1 MKPEYGDIRHDGK
14 KWDGHTWRKNG
25 VNHQMDEKGRIFYKV
40 EWRTIEGYLQQGGSI
55 DKIIPPK
62 GIESREDML
71 TLAKSLEDK
80 VLSGD
85 VYIITNPSYPEWI
98 CTGKASVAQDRCN
111 GYQTGSP
118 FRDYELRY
126 YKWFKNRTKSEKDF
140 QKLLTE
146 KAEECRGEWF
156 KISVEDAK
164 EVLDSMEGKLIDCK
178 EGSLED
184 FF

>member
-1 MKPEYGDIRHDGK
+1 
-14 KWDGHTWRKNG
+14 
-25 VNHQMDEKGRIFYKV
+25 
-40 EWRTIEGYLQQGGSI
+40 
-55 DKIIPPK
+55 
-62 GIESREDML
+62 ML

-85 VYIITNPSYPEWI
+85 VYIITNPAYPEWV

-126 YKWFKNRTKSEKDF
+126 YKWFKNRRQGELEF
-140 QKLLTE
+140 QQLLTE
-146 KAEECRGEWF
+146 KGVVCNGEWF
-156 KISVEDAK
+156 KISVDEAK
-164 EVLDSMEGKLIDCK
+164 EVLDSMEGDLVDCK